1 MQWNFVTEMEFKHFT
16 LCAYFLLITTNNFV
30 LGKLYYVIPTPNT
43 TCPEEGV
50 LCFTLTQY
58 ASKPNDFFA
67 PNITFSFLPGNHTL
81 DLELRIQNIT
91 TLKLTP
97 AENDTVL
104 SSVNLKSTFITGTF
118 ATVTVSCN
126 QSERFNFERIEQ
138 IQMSGIAF
146 TGCVDNL
153 VSKVDRWFVEDC
165 SFNGEGRDGTG
176 LNLNMISN
184 VVIISR
190 TSFISNSGTTKLSVN
205 ESLSSEGGAIVVVD
219 SSYVIIYNCSF
230 FNNTVTG
237 DIAKGGAISVHNSKI
252 SITSSLFDQNSV
264 FGNSN
269 DVEGGSLY
277 ADNSTISLFSCV
289 FTNNTVVLTGDGG
302 AVYIDNSSIEI
313 SCSTFDSNFATDD
326 GGAVYVFNNSS
337 ITIQNSLFIA
347 NSAIGNDGSGG
358 ALYAIDSTVS
368 IDNGT
373 FTENAVF
380 GDYGEAQGAAIFVFA
395 STLTMFDS
403 VFILNIVTGDGGAVY
418 AYNST
423 INITSSEF
431 TSNVVYGDTGVGGAL
446 AVFYS
451 ILFITN
457 CTIFNTVS
465 SDSGALYA
473 YYSQINVADSTFTNN
488 NVTNDDGDGGAISAY
503 DCILFVTDS
512 TFTKSTVSGRGGLGG
527 ALLTYNG
534 SLTLSNSTF
543 TDNTVTG
550 YRSRAKGGAVAVYG
564 ADATLA
570 GNTFT
575 YNTVYCDKECAGGG
589 MYVFNSV
596 LSIETST
603 FIHNSVPGD
612 GVGGAVHVQ
621 SGYTSI
627 SNSTFTSNAVTTVNG
642 EGGAVLVAY
651 GVAELSFTT
660 FLENTVIGDYG
671 AGGAV
676 VALGSSINVFYCI
689 FSSNSVLGG
698 GSGGAFL
705 SYDSISTIF
714 GCTFARNSVNG
725 DDGSG
730 GAVFVY
736 DKNATIINSTFEHNN
751 VTGYNGKGGALYLQ
765 STTLDSSNIVIT
777 SINFATTG
785 VVYAENTTALFAG
798 NTTISNNHGS
808 VYAFSSNM
816 TFAGHIKFKANSLL
830 ATNSEFNVEGSQ
842 GVLTGFQSTV
852 VLSGTVNLECN
863 SAKNGGAILLTESK
877 IYIYGNVT
885 VMDNTAALSGGGI
898 YAYKSELNFEGLAN
912 IKGNTAN
919 DSGGGI
925 HIVGSF
931 LKISAGS
938 VIIDSNYAKRG
949 GGMSLVLN
957 SNLYVIKRSP
967 QLTPQCN
974 AISSDCVRL
983 ELSNNYAV
991 FGGALFISDGTGS
1004 GNCEAT
1010 HVRTQSTTGVCFI
1023 QVLALYTVI
1032 QNRDSIDYDKWIMQN
1047 IYFTN
1052 NSATVAG
1059 GYLYGGLLDRCTVSS
1074 FAEIFTKYLFPT
1086 PTSLSGASYVQ
1097 IITNL
1102 KPQEFVTKE
1111 RISSESVRVCFCRDN
1126 RPDCNYQPQ
1135 PEYVQ
1140 KGETFKVSLVA
1151 VDQVNN
1157 TISNSTIHGS
1167 LSLHASLGEGQS
1179 VKQTSL
1185 NGSCTDLAYNV
1196 STPHDSEQ
1204 LHLYADGP
1212 CMGIGM
1218 STVNLTVNIAPCP
1231 IGFNDTGLHCDCDP
1245 LLYPEYVSYCSIDDE
1260 SVLRKD
1266 NVWFSFVNNTKH
1278 HSYIFHRYCPFD
1290 YCNPPTEH
1298 VFVNLNIPNGADALC
1313 AFNRSGK
1320 LCGSC
1325 EDGLSLSLGS
1335 SRCTPC
1341 SNNWLVLVLLFIVDS
1356 SWYSTSI

>member
-16 LCAYFLLITTNNFV
+16 LCAYFLLITANNFV

-43 TCPEEGV
+43 TCPEEGL

-153 VSKVDRWFVEDC
+153 VSKVDRLLVEDC

-190 TSFISNSGTTKLSVN
+190 TSFVSNSGTTKLSVN
-205 ESLSSEGGAIVVVD
+205 ESLSSEGGAIVVMD

-347 NSAIGNDGSGG
+347 NSVIGNDGSGG

-451 ILFITN
+451 TLFITN

-527 ALLTYNG
+527 A
-534 SLTLSNSTF
+534 
-543 TDNTVTG
+543 
-550 YRSRAKGGAVAVYG
+550 VY
-564 ADATLA
+564 
-570 GNTFT
+570 
-575 YNTVYCDKECAGGG
+575 
-589 MYVFNSV
+589 
-596 LSIETST
+596 
-603 FIHNSVPGD
+603 
-612 GVGGAVHVQ
+612 VQ

-689 FSSNSVLGG
+689 FSSNSVIGG
-698 GSGGAFL
+698 GSGGALL

-765 STTLDSSNIVIT
+765 STTLNSSDIVIT

-816 TFAGHIKFKANSLL
+816 TFAGLIKFTANSLL
-830 ATNSEFNVEGSQ
+830 ATDSEFNVEGSQ

-885 VMDNTAALSGGGI
+885 VMDNTAGLSGGGI

-931 LKISAGS
+931 LKISAGL
-938 VIIDSNYAKRG
+938 VIIDGNYAKRG

-957 SNLYVIKRSP
+957 SNLYIIKRSP

-974 AISSDCVRL
+974 TISSDCVRL

-1004 GNCEAT
+1004 GNYEAT

-1032 QNRDSIDYDKWIMQN
+1032 QNRDSIDYDKWSMQN

-1074 FAEIFTKYLFPT
+1074 FAEIFTKYLFLT

-1179 VKQTSL
+1179 VQQTSL
-1185 NGSCTDLAYNV
+1185 NGSCTNLAYNV

-1231 IGFNDTGLHCDCDP
+1231 IGFNDIYRLTL
-1245 LLYPEYVSYCSIDDE
+1245 
-1260 SVLRKD
+1260 
-1266 NVWFSFVNNTKH
+1266 
-1278 HSYIFHRYCPFD
+1278 
-1290 YCNPPTEH
+1290 
-1298 VFVNLNIPNGADALC
+1298 
-1313 AFNRSGK
+1313 
-1320 LCGSC
+1320 
-1325 EDGLSLSLGS
+1325 
-1335 SRCTPC
+1335 
-1341 SNNWLVLVLLFIVDS
+1341 
-1356 SWYSTSI
+1356 